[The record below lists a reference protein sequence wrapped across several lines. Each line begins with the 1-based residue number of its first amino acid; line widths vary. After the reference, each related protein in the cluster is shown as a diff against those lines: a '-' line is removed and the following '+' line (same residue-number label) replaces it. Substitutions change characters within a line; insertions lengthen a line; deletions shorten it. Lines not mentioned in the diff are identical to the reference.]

1 MVPFYCS
8 LSCRRDVLG
17 KMNCS
22 KDDFSDI
29 NGCLVNSTKD
39 REMELSLGLGVWIV
53 SFSSVSLDHS
63 TFLPSFHP
71 SLPAFLPSFISFSPS
86 LPPFFFFLILLVG
99 LIIVLELFTCT
110 HQACIWKTFSMKQ
123 EI

>member
-8 LSCRRDVLG
+8 LSCRHDVLG

-22 KDDFSDI
+22 KDNFSDI

-39 REMELSLGLGVWIV
+39 RQMELSLGLGVWIV

-63 TFLPSFHP
+63 TFLPSI
-71 SLPAFLPSFISFSPS
+71 LPYLLSFLSSSPS
-86 LPPFFFFLILLVG
+86 LHPYLPSFFFLILLVG
-99 LIIVLELFTCT
+99 LIIVLELVTCT